1 MAQTD
6 RTVTDNADRIL
17 IAAGTA
23 EHLGADGTVASLRTL
38 LLGNMALASLEMQ
51 RSVLLP
57 DAAAHPG
64 SSRADSIQKISR
76 SLASLTSSL
85 IKLPGAFETGPA
97 VRNFQRL
104 ADHVAGA
111 KPAKQDDDE
120 WDDPVSELERQI
132 FARAGIGAAPLDK
145 AGD

>member
-6 RTVTDNADRIL
+6 RSATDNADKIL

-23 EHLGADGTVASLRTL
+23 EHLGANSAVASMRTL

-57 DAAAHPG
+57 EAAAHPG
-64 SSRADSIQKISR
+64 NSRADAIQKISR
-76 SLASLTSSL
+76 SLASLATSL
-85 IKLPGAFETGPA
+85 GRLPGPFETGPA

-104 ADHVAGA
+104 ADHVAGV
-111 KPAKQDDDE
+111 KPADRGDDE

-132 FARAGIGAAPLDK
+132 FARAGIGADPLDK